1 MWILYRRMYANR
13 HIYTCIFAVWV
24 LRIPL
29 ITTAVSAGLPRL
41 PIHPAKIYEV
51 QSIYWAF
58 RDPLATKAFSAS
70 LYVPVRGIVRLL
82 VACRD
87 GSSCAMSLGS
97 EK

>member
-1 MWILYRRMYANR
+1 VWILYRRMYANR

-70 LYVPVRGIVRLL
+70 LYVPIYIVQDEPKHMR
-82 VACRD
+82 AIQDKTKRYTI
-87 GSSCAMSLGS
+87 
-97 EK
+97 